1 MEYNGKDAWIHLAPS
16 DCALI
21 RLATELVK
29 HLRSRETTRAE
40 TPITHVDAAGA
51 LSLWRVTVTRVG

>member
-1 MEYNGKDAWIHLAPS
+1 MSTVDREMVDR
-16 DCALI
+16 D